1 MEDELRPFIIEYGIV
16 VNRQYID
23 NEPALEQLYAAKV
36 PVLLLN
42 EKILCHYFL
51 DAEILQ
57 KAIVDNVGQ

>member
-16 VNRQYID
+16 VKRQYID
-23 NEPALEQLYAAKV
+23 NKPALEQLYGTKV
-36 PVLLLN
+36 PVLSLN

-57 KAIVDNVGQ
+57 KAIVDNAG